1 VTEQEAR
8 QRLQQCLLELLPA
21 NGSMVGN
28 GSLLAQW
35 TQAAMA
41 AGLTVTAEDFS
52 ALREDLVAR
61 GLVVKG
67 KGRGGST
74 GRDAAAAAGS
84 DSFAL
89 QGEAPAPADAANA
102 AAQPKANTSTAPKP
116 QKLRAADANE
126 PAQVLSYRHNDRR
139 KNNPEVGLVSE
150 ASDPQQPKQTWAYD
164 PHLDPV
170 LNFDSARAE
179 LETLIDDALAEGSS
193 HVQQQI
199 GEVVAWLDHAL
210 AGSDEAAVREVVG
223 NLRQRLTAKLPAPPE
238 RSALEE
244 IKRRGAPYLQ
254 WAGKAE
260 RTSFEVDTVSLHV
273 HERIDPMSILSAVRK
288 RLEEVNDT
296 KGKTAAKLKAEEPS
310 PLGRQASL
318 FEAPFESL
326 PLRAAVDFYRHDKG
340 WANRL
345 IAGDSLLVMNSLLV
359 KEGMAGQVQM
369 IFIDPPYGIRYG
381 SNFQPFVG
389 KREVKDKSDADLTQE
404 PEMIKAFRDTWELG
418 IHSYLTYLRDR
429 LLMARELLAESGS
442 VFVQIS
448 DENLHHVRELMDEIF
463 GDENFCSVV
472 SFVKT
477 TSQTSDLLSNI
488 ADYLIWFAKDKQKV
502 KFRQPLKPKEL
513 GGAGTD
519 EYTAVQLPNGRR
531 RSMLTSERSDKTDL
545 PEGARAYRLDNA
557 TSQRPPGDFAVPLN
571 GQEFRPGSGYWK
583 TSLQGF
589 GRLAKCRRVSARQ
602 VGETLCYVRFVD
614 DFPAI
619 AVGNVWDDMA
629 SGDNQTLKKM
639 YVVQT
644 LPKVIERCMLMT
656 TDPGDLVFDPTCGS
670 GTTAFVAEKWGRRWI
685 TCDTSRVAVTLAK
698 QRLMTASYDYYQLAY
713 PHEGLKGGF
722 IYKTVP
728 HVTLKSIANNADID
742 SIYDRLHPAI
752 DAALGALNAALAQHP
767 PAETL
772 AITEGVRKGQKLAL
786 GKKGVA
792 LHEWEVPFPQ
802 ESRDD
807 ASDDG
812 TLPTGWPDAL
822 REPFDAF
829 HAARQRMQAEMD
841 RSIAANAESE
851 TLYDKPEPSKT
862 KLRITGP
869 FTVEAVPFPT
879 VLSLEAAEGGAAVTP
894 TEDQAYQTSIA
905 RSGETSRQQ
914 QWRDEL
920 LKTGIRGKGGQM
932 LRFAE
937 LEVMAG
943 TTCLHAT
950 GTLAESGE
958 RVVVSFGPEHGALE
972 QRQVEHA
979 IGEAGEL
986 FPRPKMIVFCAFT
999 FDPEAAK
1006 DIDAFKGI
1014 TALKAQMNT
1023 DLLTEDLKK
1032 ARSSNQSFWLMG
1044 QPEVHATQ
1052 RPDGRWQV
1060 EVMGFDY
1067 FDTVKGELISGGKAK
1082 IAMWSLD
1089 TDYDGRS
1096 LFPHQVF
1103 FPMAGKDEGWRKLK
1117 KSIRAE
1123 LDEALL
1129 EQFHGTVS
1137 LPFESGKN
1145 GKAAVKIVDDR
1156 GIESLK
1162 ILPLTASPSG
1172 AGA

>member
-1 VTEQEAR
+1 VKEHKAQ
-8 QRLQQCLLELLPA
+8 QRLQQCLLDLLPA

-28 GSLLAQW
+28 ASLLAQW

-52 ALREDLVAR
+52 GLREDLVAR

-74 GRDAAAAAGS
+74 GRAAAAAAGS

-102 AAQPKANTSTAPKP
+102 AAQPKANTSTAPKT

-126 PAQVLSYRHNDRR
+126 PAQVLSYRHSDRR

-150 ASDPQQPKQTWAYD
+150 ASDPQQSKQTWAYN

-179 LETLIDDALAEGSS
+179 LERLIDDALAEGSS

-199 GEVVAWLDHAL
+199 DEIVTWLDHAL

-223 NLRQRLTAKLPAPPE
+223 NLRQRLTAKVPAPPE
-238 RSALEE
+238 RGALEE

-288 RLEEVNDT
+288 RLEEAT
-296 KGKTAAKLKAEEPS
+296 GKTAAKLKAEEPS

-369 IFIDPPYGIRYG
+369 IYIDPPYGIKYG

-389 KREVKDKSDADLTQE
+389 KRDVKDRSDADLTQE

-429 LLMARELLAESGS
+429 LQLAHQLLAESGS

-448 DENLHHVRELMDEIF
+448 DDNVHLVRSILDEIF
-463 GDENFCSVV
+463 GPENFCRQI
-472 SFVKT
+472 T
-477 TSQTSDLLSNI
+477 
-488 ADYLIWFAKDKQKV
+488 FAKTAGLGTELLPVTQDHLLWVAKNV
-502 KFRQPLKPKEL
+502 KEVKYRPLYQEK
-513 GGAGTD
+513 TD
-519 EYTAVQLPNGRR
+519 E
-531 RSMLTSERSDKTDL
+531 
-545 PEGARAYRLDNA
+545 
-557 TSQRPPGDFAVPLN
+557 
-571 GQEFRPGSGYWK
+571 
-583 TSLQGF
+583 
-589 GRLAKCRRVSARQ
+589 
-602 VGETLCYVRFVD
+602 
-614 DFPAI
+614 
-619 AVGNVWDDMA
+619 A
-629 SGDNQTLKKM
+629 SGDWGMYKKFDTAGRRYRVDNLTSQNNNVESCRYTYRYRGVDYAPSASVQWKTTLPGVERLRKADRIEATASGAYYKRLLEDFRVRIVSDSWSDTGVGGFTDPKV

-644 LPKVIERCMLMT
+644 GSKVVERCMLMT
-656 TDPGDLVFDPTCGS
+656 TDPGDLVLDPTCGS

-742 SIYDRLHPAI
+742 AIYERLHPAV

-767 PAETL
+767 PAEPL

-792 LHEWEVPFPQ
+792 LHEWEVPFP
-802 ESRDD
+802 
-807 ASDDG
+807 SDDG
-812 TLPTGWPDAL
+812 KPPTGWPDAL
-822 REPFDAF
+822 REPFVAF

-879 VLSLEAAEGGAAVTP
+879 VLSLEAAEGGAAATP

-932 LRFAE
+932 LQFAE

-986 FPRPKMIVFCAFT
+986 FPRPRMIVFCAFT

-1137 LPFESGKN
+1137 LPFEAGKN